1 MTLIFMKK
9 LLFLCLIF
17 ISLTSHAIDSNKLI
31 NLNDL
36 KILFEFQKNDWNE
49 NVLFLIKKNSF
60 SIVDNDSDTFYLKSI
75 FNDGQII
82 TMPIFSNNS
91 VEKIKFEY
99 IFFDYNNENFKI
111 INDHFKT
118 FKNFCFKYFQND
130 KSIKVDISKC
140 N

>member
-1 MTLIFMKK
+1 MKK

-17 ISLTSHAIDSNKLI
+17 ISLNTKAINSNKLI

-36 KILFEFQKNDWNE
+36 NILFDFQKNDWNE
-49 NVLFLIKKNSF
+49 NVLFLIKKPSF
-60 SIVDNDSDTFYLKSI
+60 SKVDNDSDIFYLKSI

-82 TMPIFSNNS
+82 TMPIFSNNI

-99 IFFDYNNENFKI
+99 VFDFNEGNFKI
-111 INDHFKT
+111 INNHFNS
-118 FKNFCFKYFQND
+118 FKNFCFEYFQND
-130 KSIKVDISKC
+130 KSIQVHISKC